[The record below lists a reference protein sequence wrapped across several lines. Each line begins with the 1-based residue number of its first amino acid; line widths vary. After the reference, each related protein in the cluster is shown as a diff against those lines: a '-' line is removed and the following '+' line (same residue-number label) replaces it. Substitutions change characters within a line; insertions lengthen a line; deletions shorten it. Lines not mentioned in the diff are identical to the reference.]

1 MRAQRQNRDDGGMTS
16 TQGSESAT
24 GLNAVVGVDGSEN
37 SRAALNWALHHVA
50 GHGGGSVRAVM
61 SWTYA
66 PVAAAGYG
74 FGGSLPP
81 AESMEEATKGAL
93 DALLETVT
101 APEGVEV
108 VPVVREGAPS
118 HVVLDEGDGADLIV
132 LGKRGHGGFLGL
144 LIGSVA
150 TQVANHASC
159 PVVIVPA
166 HHD

>member
-1 MRAQRQNRDDGGMTS
+1 MTS
-16 TQGSESAT
+16 TQGSDSAT

-118 HVVLDEGDGADLIV
+118 HVVLDEGEGADLIV
-132 LGKRGHGGFLGL
+132 LGTNWADPPTEWVGGSAQFVRWVG
-144 LIGSVA
+144 IGPNCRRSGSEDRPSSGGA
-150 TQVANHASC
+150 W
-159 PVVIVPA
+159 
-166 HHD
+166 

>member
-1 MRAQRQNRDDGGMTS
+1 MTD
-16 TQGSESAT
+16 TQKF
-24 GLNAVVGVDGSEN
+24 LAVVGVDGSAN
-37 SRAALNWALHHVA
+37 SRSALQWAVDHVA
-50 GHGGGSVRAVM
+50 GRGGGTIRAVM

-81 AESMEEATKGAL
+81 AESMTDATDAAL
-93 DALLETVT
+93 QSVLESVT
-101 APEGVEV
+101 APDGVVIE
-108 VPVVREGAPS
+108 PVAREGTAA
-118 HVVLDEGDGADLIV
+118 HVLLEEAAEADLIV
-132 LGKRGHGGFLGL
+132 IGKRGHGGFFGL

-166 HHD
+166 ESND

>member
-1 MRAQRQNRDDGGMTS
+1 MTETS
-16 TQGSESAT
+16 KFV
-24 GLNAVVGVDGSEN
+24 AVVGVDGSAN
-37 SRAALNWALHHVA
+37 SRSALLWAIDHVA
-50 GHGGGSVRAVM
+50 GRGGGVVRVIM

-81 AESMEEATKGAL
+81 AESMTDATEAAL
-93 DALLETVT
+93 RSVIEDVT
-101 APEGVEV
+101 APAGVEIQ
-108 VPVVREGAPS
+108 PVAREGTSA
-118 HVVLDEGDGADLIV
+118 HVLLEEAKTADIVV

-144 LIGSVA
+144 LLGSVA

-166 HHD
+166 ERER